1 MAEGGA
7 VVDFAAEVKRRGL
20 MQVWQDP
27 FWQGWDHQLLAVD
40 WVKRHKRTILSIDKG
55 MGKTSIA
62 LAICEDPEVHCNV
75 DGFTVLI
82 FTNEKGMAAY
92 LRDIKKFPKGDDRF
106 NAEEKIQLVYGT
118 KEQRK
123 RRWRNSKAKYF
134 IVTYSAFLSD
144 CGVRDS
150 KHVAGR
156 ESIIPSWALD
166 GKSIDAVFCDEFH
179 RVFRSHRS
187 KTFELFKKLFKD
199 IKYFVPMSGSAVDK
213 GPQDIWPALHL
224 CDPKLWSSY
233 WKYVYTWCE
242 VEDSHWGGKKIVG
255 PDAKKVGNWRKMM
268 KSGYVF
274 HVTADMVADMP
285 PKTRD
290 FMDCQISGDQL
301 RVHNDFLRQ
310 KWVEIKGLG
319 DSGEESDFH
328 FAANQLVMAHK
339 LRLTL
344 ICPKAIDPS
353 LPVGQGIIDIAEDA
367 LEGGIKQYAI
377 FTPFKAPLPFLQAYL
392 SSIGANVWI
401 LQGGI
406 GLDEQE
412 RRLAAWRASLRS
424 ATPDRP
430 SIILSTIKYAESWEI
445 PEARYGYFLGE
456 EYVREDNLQAEDRL
470 RRLISVGMTYIR
482 YVRFKGTY
490 QANIIDALLD
500 KAANWR
506 MMFKDW
512 RKLIAD
518 AVDPKSQ

>member
-7 VVDFAAEVKRRGL
+7 TVDFAAQIQRLGIK
-20 MQVWQDP
+20 QVWEPP
-27 FWQGWDHQLLAVD
+27 FWQGWDHQLLATW
-40 WVKRHKRTILSIDKG
+40 WVKKYKRTILSIDKG

-62 LAICEDPEVHCNV
+62 LALGEDPEVHKNV
-75 DGFTVLI
+75 PGFTVLI

-92 LRDIKKFPKGDDRF
+92 LRDIKKFPVDSDRF
-106 NAEEKIQLVYGT
+106 NPEDKIQLVYGN
-118 KEQRK
+118 KAQRAK
-123 RRWRNSKAKYF
+123 RWANNKAKYF

-150 KHVAGR
+150 KHVGGR
-156 ESIIPSWALD
+156 ESIIPKWALD
-166 GKSIDAVFCDEFH
+166 GSVDMVFCDEFH
-179 RVFRSHRS
+179 RVFRSYKS
-187 KTFELFKKLFKD
+187 KTFNLFKKIFKD
-199 IKYFVPMSGSAVDK
+199 VEYFIPMSGSAVDK
-213 GPQDIWPALHL
+213 GPQDLWPALHL

-233 WKYVYTWCE
+233 WKYVYTWCD
-242 VEDSHWGGKKIVG
+242 VEDSHWGGKTIQG
-255 PDAKKVGNWRKMM
+255 PKAGAVANWRKLM

-290 FMDCQISGDQL
+290 FLDCQITGEQL
-301 RVHNDFLRQ
+301 RIHNDFLRQ
-310 KWVEIKGLG
+310 KWAELKGE
-319 DSGEESDFH
+319 DGETDYV
-328 FAANQLVMAHK
+328 FATNPLAMAHK

-353 LPVGQGIIDIAEDA
+353 LPIGQGILDIQEDA
-367 LEGGIKQYAI
+367 LEGGVKQYAV
-377 FTPFKAPLPFLQAYL
+377 FTPFRDPIPHLYSHLKQC
-392 SSIGANVWI
+392 GANVWV

-412 RRLAAWRASLRS
+412 RRLGEWRASLPM

-430 SIILSTIKYAESWEI
+430 SIILSTVKYAESWEI

-482 YVRFKGTY
+482 YVRFVGTY
-490 QANIIDALLD
+490 QSNIIDALLD
-500 KAANWR
+500 KASNWR
-506 MMFKDW
+506 MMFSGW
-512 RKLIAD
+512 ANVVNLIRNY
-518 AVDPKSQ
+518 VDQKSH